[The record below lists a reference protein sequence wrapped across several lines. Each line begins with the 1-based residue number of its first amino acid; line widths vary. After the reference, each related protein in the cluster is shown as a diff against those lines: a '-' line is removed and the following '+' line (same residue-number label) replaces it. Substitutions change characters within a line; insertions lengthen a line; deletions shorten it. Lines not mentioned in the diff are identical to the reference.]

1 MITCIFLTEHIE
13 DPSKIREIYENE
25 VLNMCSYSTWACLW
39 QWHGISTV
47 FQRRIQ
53 SVFPDRVPNNL
64 RESLTYFIQPR
75 QQLQIASVPLHFL
88 WSKMGQTQGHF
99 VPNHFVPLVSRT
111 AMQLAEGINKFILPD
126 IIPTA
131 MMLANNTVSNPNDC
145 FQVPKMNC

>member
-13 DPSKIREIYENE
+13 DPSKIREIYT
-25 VLNMCSYSTWACLW
+25 LNMCSYSTWACLW

-88 WSKMGQTQGHF
+88 WSKMGRTQGHF

-111 AMQLAEGINKFILPD
+111 AMQLTEGINKFILPHY
-126 IIPTA
+126 
-131 MMLANNTVSNPNDC
+131 PNSYD
-145 FQVPKMNC
+145 VG